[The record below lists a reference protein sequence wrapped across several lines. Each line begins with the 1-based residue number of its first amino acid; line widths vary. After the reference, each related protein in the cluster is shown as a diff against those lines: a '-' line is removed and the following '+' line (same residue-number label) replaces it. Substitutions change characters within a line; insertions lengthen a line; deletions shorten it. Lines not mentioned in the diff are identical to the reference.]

1 MATPFP
7 PAVVSTTTSSG
18 SVVPLSGSVI
28 GTAFAE
34 ESVGG
39 SVGSG
44 AGTGASVGFV
54 VTGVVVG
61 AGVLMSAVL
70 GADVIGGSEAP
81 LAED

>member
-1 MATPFP
+1 M
-7 PAVVSTTTSSG
+7 
-18 SVVPLSGSVI
+18 
-28 GTAFAE
+28 
-34 ESVGG
+34 GG

-44 AGTGASVGFV
+44 AGTGASVGFA

-61 AGVLMSAVL
+61 AGVLMSTAF

>member
-1 MATPFP
+1 MATPPP
-7 PAVVSTTTSSG
+7 PAVVSTTSSG

-28 GTAFAE
+28 GTTFAE
-34 ESVGG
+34 DSVGG

-61 AGVLMSAVL
+61 AGVLMSAAF